1 MKRLPD
7 RLRLLLAL
15 LVMTAFAATGACEM
29 LDLSTLGD
37 IEEAQMIEEERVWTY
52 PIPYELL
59 MNSDYLL
66 LVNRDNLLDKRYV
79 PADLVTDLA
88 CRKVS
93 STKIQLRQTAADA
106 LCVLFDAAKADGITL
121 YAHSG
126 YRSYQTQNTMYANR
140 LKRMNG
146 VDDGIVQYPGASE
159 HQSGLA
165 IDVINKAGIGKNFTN
180 DAFAPSKEGKWLAE
194 NCWDYGFVIRYPED
208 KVEITGIKYE
218 SWHLRYVGVQV
229 AQYMRDH
236 NLCLEEFTEEWKEAV
251 ALYNA
256 AE

>member
-1 MKRLPD
+1 MKRL
-7 RLRLLLAL
+7 LAL
-15 LVMTAFAATGACEM
+15 TAALLMVLTAVGVCDT
-29 LDLSTLGD
+29 LDLSALGD
-37 IEEAQMIEEERVWTY
+37 IDEVQMIEEERVWTY

-59 MNSDYLL
+59 MNSDYLV
-66 LVNRDNLLDKRYV
+66 LVNRDNLLSKDYI
-79 PADLVTDLA
+79 PADLVTDLS

-93 STKIQLRQTAADA
+93 STKIQMRQTAADA

-126 YRSYQTQNTMYANR
+126 YRSYQTQNTIYYNR
-140 LKRMNG
+140 LKKMNG

-208 KVEITGIKYE
+208 KVDVTGIKYE

-229 AQYMRDH
+229 AQYMRDN

-251 ALYNA
+251 ASFSA